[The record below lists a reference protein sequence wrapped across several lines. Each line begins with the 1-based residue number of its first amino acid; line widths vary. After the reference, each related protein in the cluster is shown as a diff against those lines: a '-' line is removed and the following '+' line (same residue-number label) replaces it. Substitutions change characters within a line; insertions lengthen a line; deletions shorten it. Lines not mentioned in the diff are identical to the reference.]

1 MTGVFLEKIHAN
13 GTGTAEKETIAGV
26 FLKGFM
32 ATVRE
37 RLAGSRATLLFL
49 GPAFVA
55 SIAYMDPGNFATNI
69 AAGSEFG
76 YALIWVILWSN
87 IMAMVIQYLS
97 AKLGIATGKT
107 LPQLCR
113 ERFPRPIA
121 LFLWLIA
128 EIVAMATD
136 LAEFLGAALGF
147 YLIFKIPLLAAAAI
161 TGVLVFA
168 ILAIERYGFRKLEYM
183 IMGFVGAILASYLF
197 EVLLSKADWGKIAF
211 HTAVPQIG
219 SGSIY
224 IAVGMLGATV
234 MPHVI
239 YLHSALVQPRVLE
252 GHEKKRH
259 LSLTRLDV
267 LIAMNLAFLINAAMA
282 IMSAGV
288 FFANGQKV
296 SGIEEAYRTLA
307 PLIGGAASFVFAFAL
322 LCSGLSSSTVGT
334 MAGQVIMEGFLNIK
348 FPIFLRRL
356 VTMLPAFA
364 VIALGF
370 DPLQILIL
378 SQVVLSF
385 GIPFALVP
393 LILFTQDKSL
403 MGAEVNQKKTNM
415 AAWAIAI
422 AIMLLNLLLLYQIF
436 GGKF

>member
-1 MTGVFLEKIHAN
+1 MNNLADTLKN
-13 GTGTAEKETIAGV
+13 IATSR
-26 FLKGFM
+26 KGF
-32 ATVRE
+32 
-37 RLAGSRATLLFL
+37 LLFL

-69 AAGSEFG
+69 AAGSDFG
-76 YALIWVILWSN
+76 YMLIWVILASN
-87 IMAMVIQYLS
+87 LMAQVIQYLS

-113 ERFPRPIA
+113 ERFSRPVA
-121 LFLWLIA
+121 LFLWFVA
-128 EIVAMATD
+128 EIVAIATD

-147 YLIFKIPLLAAAAI
+147 YLLFNIPLLAAAVI

-168 ILAIERYGFRKLEYM
+168 ILAIERFGFRKLEYT
-183 IMGFVGAILASYLF
+183 IMAFVGAILAAYVF
-197 EVLLSKADWGKIAF
+197 EVFIAKPDWGKVAF
-211 HTAVPQIG
+211 HTFVPLIG
-219 SGSIY
+219 SDSIY

-239 YLHSALVQPRVLE
+239 YLHSALVQPRVRE
-252 GHEKKRH
+252 GHVKKKH
-259 LSLTRLDV
+259 LSATRWDV
-267 LIAMNLAFLINAAMA
+267 LIAMNLAFFINAAMV
-282 IMSAGV
+282 IMAAAV
-288 FFANGQKV
+288 FYANGRKV
-296 SGIEEAYRTLA
+296 EGIEEAYQTLT
-307 PLIGGAASFVFAFAL
+307 PLLGSAASSVFAFAL

-334 MAGQVIMEGFLNIK
+334 MAGQVIMEGFLKIRV
-348 FPIFLRRL
+348 PVFLRRL

-364 VIALGF
+364 VIGLGF

-393 LILFTQDKSL
+393 LIMFTSDRKL
-403 MGAEVNQKKTNM
+403 MGEEVNRKRTTLV
-415 AAWAIAI
+415 AGAIAAVI
-422 AIMLLNLLLLYQIF
+422 ILLNLLLLYQIF